1 MLAPVPWVCRG
12 TGANVNGLDNKS
24 ATLEVRLDLYICLGS
39 NYTKRTAA
47 FDLGSSFFGSFFE
60 WLMSYELVKVIF
72 R

>member
-1 MLAPVPWVCRG
+1 M
-12 TGANVNGLDNKS
+12 
-24 ATLEVRLDLYICLGS
+24 LEVRLDLYVCRGS

-47 FDLGSSFFGSFFE
+47 FDLDSSFFGRFFE